1 MVTAIIRHRVRNMN
15 QWQKVFEENLDALWK
30 SNCISAKVLRAAD
43 DPLDITVVCEWP
55 KMEQLQAFVT
65 SQMDSKNAERGGVI
79 GLPEGRILKNYKTYE
94 ART

>member
-1 MVTAIIRHRVRNMN
+1 MVTAVVRHKVKAMD

-30 SNCISAKVLRAAD
+30 SGCTSAKVLRASD

-55 KMEQLQAFVT
+55 EMKQLQAFVT

-79 GLPEGRILKNYKTYE
+79 GMPEGRILENYKTYQP
-94 ART
+94 